1 MNFLANSIQHL
12 LEKNLCVIITRKIMV
27 RSRAVYIDFENQI
40 IPFQSTFKIYLLF
53 YTQTPKYL
61 KAILDFHIENS
72 VESFKSKTSIYN
84 LNSF

>member
-1 MNFLANSIQHL
+1 
-12 LEKNLCVIITRKIMV
+12 MV
-27 RSRAVYIDFENQI
+27 RSWAVYIDLDFENQI

-61 KAILDFHIENS
+61 KAILEFYIENS
-72 VESFKSKTSIYN
+72 VESFKSKTSIHN